1 MKTNKLTITILGA
14 ALLAASASAI
24 ASGFN
29 PSQFAAEQT
38 ASIQAEQQTYDSIA
52 NKSINDLHAFLKK
65 NGINMGA
72 DGKPEKPS
80 SYESAAPTYQAPAAT
95 PDQSY
100 QTQAGAKSNSNQSA
114 QRPNNLPLNVNTN
127 SQQTSWS
134 YKL

>member
-1 MKTNKLTITILGA
+1 MKTNKLITAILGT
-14 ALLAASASAI
+14 ALLTASASAI

-38 ASIQAEQQTYDSIA
+38 ASMQAEQQTYDSIA

-65 NGINMGA
+65 NGINAGA
-72 DGKPEKPS
+72 DGKPQKPS
-80 SYESAAPTYQAPAAT
+80 SYESPAPAYQAPAAT
-95 PDQSY
+95 PDQHY
-100 QTQAGAKSNSNQSA
+100 QTQAGTKSNSNQST